1 MAEIDVFP
9 DHLNMVRVLFLG
21 ENWFGSCARACYFA
35 LRRLGCDVRDVD
47 LQTMFPQLRMRSSRV
62 FLRLLA
68 PRLIREYNQAI
79 REVARQFRPDFLLAF
94 KGSYVR
100 PETLRELRSLG
111 AALYNYYPDRVL
123 LARHTLLEQTISEY
137 DCFFDTKQYWDGDA
151 AEHFH
156 ARCCKFLP
164 HGYDPEIHHPVEL
177 EDRDRPQFE
186 CDVCL
191 IATHTSVKEAV
202 LAELLRLRP
211 KLDLKIWGN
220 LWKEN
225 CRSVEVRNRVCGP
238 AVHGMSY
245 AKAVLASRINLAL
258 MGVTAEAKDETSTRT
273 YEIPACGGFMLH
285 PKTPEVLNLFA
296 AGREIVCFDS
306 ARQLGEQIDYYLAHP
321 EARFAIAKAGHA
333 RCVPAYSYE
342 NRMRE
347 ILSWHEDRMKHDLR
361 EVGVLDATA
370 GNRKA

>member
-1 MAEIDVFP
+1 
-9 DHLNMVRVLFLG
+9 MVRVLFLG
-21 ENWFGSCARACYFA
+21 ENWFGSCARACCFA

-47 LQTMFPQLRMRSSRV
+47 LQTIVPQLRMRSSRV
-62 FLRLLA
+62 FLRLVA

-79 REVARQFRPDFLLAF
+79 LEVARQFKPDFLLAF
-94 KGSYVR
+94 KGTYVQS
-100 PETLRELRSLG
+100 ETLRELRSLG

-123 LARHTLLEQTISEY
+123 LARHTLLERTISEY
-137 DCFFDTKQYWDGDA
+137 DCFFDTKRYWDGNA
-151 AEHFH
+151 AEYFH
-156 ARCCKFLP
+156 PRCCKFLP

-177 EDRDRPQFE
+177 DDRDRRQFE
-186 CDVCL
+186 CDVSL

-202 LAELLRLRP
+202 PAELLRLRP
-211 KLDLKIWGN
+211 NLDLKIWGN

-225 CRSVEVRNRVCGP
+225 CRSTEVRKRVCGS
-238 AVHGMSY
+238 ALNGMSY

-258 MGVTAEAKDETSTRT
+258 MGVTSEAKDETSTRT
-273 YEIPACGGFMLH
+273 YEIPACGGFVLH
-285 PKTPEVLNLFA
+285 PQTPEVMDLFD

-306 ARQLGEQIDYYLAHP
+306 TRQLGEQIDYYLAHP

>member
-1 MAEIDVFP
+1 
-9 DHLNMVRVLFLG
+9 MVRVLFLG
-21 ENWFGSCARACYFA
+21 ENWFGSCARACCFA

-47 LQTMFPQLRMRSSRV
+47 LQTIFPQLRMRGSRIV
-62 FLRLLA
+62 LRLVA

-79 REVARQFRPDFLLAF
+79 LEVAHQFRPDFLLAF
-94 KGSYVR
+94 KGSYIQL
-100 PETLRELRSLG
+100 ETLRELRSLG

-123 LARHTLLEQTISEY
+123 LARHTLLEQTMSEY

-156 ARCCKFLP
+156 PRCRKFLP
-164 HGYDPEIHHPVEL
+164 HGYDPEIHRPVEL
-177 EDRDRPQFE
+177 EDRDRRQFE

-202 LAELLRLRP
+202 LEELLRLRP
-211 KLDLKIWGN
+211 KLDLKIWGS

-225 CRSVEVRNRVCGP
+225 CRSIEVRKRVCGP
-238 AVHGMSY
+238 ALHGVSY
-245 AKAVLASRINLAL
+245 AKAVVASRINLAL
-258 MGVTAEAKDETSTRT
+258 MGVTSEAKDETSTRT
-273 YEIPACGGFMLH
+273 YEVPACGGFVLH
-285 PKTPEVLNLFA
+285 PETPEVLDLFDT
-296 AGREIVCFDS
+296 GREIVCFDS
-306 ARQLGEQIDYYLAHP
+306 VRQLDEQIDYYLARP
-321 EARFAIAKAGHA
+321 EERSAIAQAGYA

-347 ILSWHEDRMKHDLR
+347 ILSWHEDRMKRALR
-361 EVGVLDATA
+361 EVKFIDATA